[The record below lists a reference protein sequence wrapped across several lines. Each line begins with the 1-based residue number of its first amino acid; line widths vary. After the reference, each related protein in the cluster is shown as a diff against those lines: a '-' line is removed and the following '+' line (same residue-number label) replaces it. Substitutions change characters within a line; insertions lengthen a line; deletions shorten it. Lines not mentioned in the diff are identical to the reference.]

1 MARRLSFRVC
11 KSGKFTRYGIVVRL
25 VCNSAGY
32 VRNFS
37 TYDSKSGFA
46 PNTITTVLATLES
59 RCCRVYVS
67 YFNNSVRPNQA
78 LLEKKFNM
86 IGIVKTNPRLAIAAV
101 ETSETLSK

>member
-11 KSGKFTRYGIVVRL
+11 KSGKFTGYGIVARL

-37 TYDSKSGFA
+37 THDSKSGSA
-46 PNTITTVLATLES
+46 QNTITTLLATHES

-67 YFNNSVRPNQA
+67 YFNISVRPNQI
-78 LLEKKFNM
+78 LLKKKFNV
-86 IGIVKTNPRLAIAAV
+86 IGISDKPLFAIVAV